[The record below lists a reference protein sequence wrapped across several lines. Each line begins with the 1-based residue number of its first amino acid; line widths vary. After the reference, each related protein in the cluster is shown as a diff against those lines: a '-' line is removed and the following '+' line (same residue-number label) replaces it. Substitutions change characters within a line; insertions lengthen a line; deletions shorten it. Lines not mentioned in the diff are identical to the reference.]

1 MAQPLSFLAALLA
14 SARRE
19 LGFLRGSRADLLQ
32 VTLLPWAILAVLMA
46 VFSHSV
52 LRDVPIAVVDHD
64 RSPSSRALVRMLN
77 AAPGVYVR
85 AMPASLEQAWPM
97 VRRVEVYAVLYL
109 PRDAARELG
118 RGQTATAIAYYN
130 ASYMTTGQAAFREI
144 SAVVQ
149 AHNAGLALGRE
160 MFMHGRGGVRAAP
173 VRVQSKVL
181 FNAERSYEHFLQSLL
196 FPAVLQLAFCI
207 AAVAAFGRELRDGTA
222 PAWLDA
228 SGGRFG
234 AALAG
239 KLLPY
244 FALFMLYAA
253 LALLWVGGLRSGAI
267 AGSFAM
273 LLAGYAGM
281 YLAYAAIG
289 TLLIGATRSMA
300 TALSLTGIYSGV
312 AMAFS
317 GGTFPTIDGPLFT
330 QVWSRLMPFTA
341 YVQLQV
347 QQLDAGAP
355 WRDSLWPLATLGL
368 FMLVGGALGLR
379 LYARALRDPGSWGR
393 R

>member
-1 MAQPLSFLAALLA
+1 MAQPLTFAAAVLA

-19 LGFLRGSRADLLQ
+19 LGFLRASRWDALQ
-32 VTLLPWAILAVLMA
+32 ITLLPWAILLVLMA
-46 VFSHSV
+46 VFSHTV
-52 LRDVPIAVVDHD
+52 LRNVPIAVVDHD
-64 RSPSSRALVRMLN
+64 RSPASRALVRMLN

-85 AMPASLEQAWPM
+85 AMPASLEEAWPM

-109 PRDAARELG
+109 PRDAAREVG

-149 AHNAGLALGRE
+149 AHNAELSLGRDL
-160 MFMHGRGGVRAAP
+160 FLHGRSGARAAP

-207 AAVAAFGRELRDGTA
+207 AAVAAFGRELRDGSA
-222 PAWLDA
+222 PAWLEA
-228 SGGRFG
+228 SGGRIG
-234 AALAG
+234 AAVAG

-244 FALFMLYAA
+244 FVLFMLYAA
-253 LALLWVGGLRSGAI
+253 LALLWVGGLRSGAV

-273 LLAGYAGM
+273 LLTGYAGM

-289 TLLIGATRSMA
+289 SLLIGATRSMA

-317 GGTFPTIDGPLFT
+317 GGTFPTIEGPLFT

-355 WRDSLWPLATLGL
+355 WRDSLWPLATLGA
-368 FMLVGGALGLR
+368 FMLVGGAFGLR
-379 LYARALRDPGSWGR
+379 LYARALRDPASWGR

>member
-1 MAQPLSFLAALLA
+1 MAQPLTFAAAALA

-19 LGFLRGSRADLLQ
+19 LAFLRASRWETAQ
-32 VTLLPWAILAVLMA
+32 ITVLPWAILLVFMA
-46 VFSHSV
+46 VFSHTV
-52 LRDVPIAVVDHD
+52 LRDVPIAVVDQD
-64 RSPSSRALVRMLN
+64 RSPASRALVRKLN
-77 AAPGVYVR
+77 AAPGVYVH
-85 AMPASLEQAWPM
+85 AMPVTLEDAWPM
-97 VRRVEVYAVLYL
+97 VRKVDVYAVLYL
-109 PRDAARELG
+109 PRDVSREVG

-130 ASYMTTGQAAFREI
+130 ASYLTTGQAAFREI

-149 AHNAGLALGRE
+149 AHNAELSLSRELFLRGRSAL
-160 MFMHGRGGVRAAP
+160 RAAP
-173 VRVQSKVL
+173 VRVQSTVL

-207 AAVAAFGRELRDGTA
+207 AAVAALGRELRDGTA

-228 SGGRFG
+228 SGGRP
-234 AALAG
+234 AAAIAG

-253 LALLWVGGLRSGAI
+253 LALLWVGGLRSGAV
-267 AGSFAM
+267 AGSWIM
-273 LLAGYAGM
+273 LLAGYAGL

-289 TLLIGATRSMA
+289 SLLIGATRSMA

-317 GGTFPTIDGPLFT
+317 GGTFPTIEGPLFT
-330 QVWSRLMPFTA
+330 QIWSRLMPFTA

-347 QQLDAGAP
+347 QQLDAGAS
-355 WRDSLWPLATLGL
+355 WRDSLWPLATLGV
-368 FMLVGGALGLR
+368 FVLVGAGLGLP
-379 LYARALRDPGSWGR
+379 LYARALRDEASWGR

>member
-1 MAQPLSFLAALLA
+1 MAQPLTLVAATLA

-19 LGFLRGSRADLLQ
+19 ITFLRGSRWDAAQITWIPWGILL
-32 VTLLPWAILAVLMA
+32 LLMV
-46 VFSHSV
+46 VFSHTV

-64 RSPSSRALVRMLN
+64 QSPASRSLVRMLN

-85 AMPASLEQAWPM
+85 AMPADLSQAWPM
-97 VRRVEVYAVLYL
+97 VRSVEVYAVVYI
-109 PRDAARELG
+109 PRDASREAG

-149 AHNAGLALGRE
+149 ANNAELSLGRE
-160 MFMHGRGGVRAAP
+160 MFLHGRGGVRAEP

-181 FNAERSYEHFLQSLL
+181 FNPERSYEHFLQSLL
-196 FPAVLQLAFCI
+196 FPAVLELAFCL
-207 AAVAAFGRELRDGTA
+207 AVVGAFGRELRDGTA

-228 SGGRFG
+228 SGGRFI
-234 AALAG
+234 AAIAG

-244 FALFMLYAA
+244 LSLFMIYGA
-253 LALLWVGGLRSGAI
+253 LALLWVGGLRSGAV

-289 TLLIGATRSMA
+289 SLLIGATRSMA
-300 TALSLTGIYSGV
+300 TALSLTGIYAGV

-317 GGTFPTIDGPLFT
+317 GGTFPTIEGPLFT
-330 QVWSRLMPFTA
+330 QIWSRLMPFTA
-341 YVQLQV
+341 YVQLQM
-347 QQLDAGAP
+347 QQLDVGAP

-368 FMLVGGALGLR
+368 FMLIGGGLGLR
-379 LYARALRDPGSWGR
+379 LYARALNDPGSWGR

>member
-1 MAQPLSFLAALLA
+1 MAQPLSFLAAVHA

-19 LGFLRGSRADLLQ
+19 LAFLRASRWDALQ
-32 VTLLPWAILAVLMA
+32 VTLLPWAILLVLAV
-46 VFSHSV
+46 VFSQTV
-52 LRDVPIAVVDHD
+52 LRNVPIAVVDQD
-64 RSPSSRALVRMLN
+64 RSPVSRALVRMLN

-85 AMPASLEQAWPM
+85 AMPDSLEEAWPM

-109 PRDAARELG
+109 PRDATREVG

-149 AHNAGLALGRE
+149 AHNAVLALGRDL
-160 MFMHGRGGVRAAP
+160 FLRGRSSLRAAP

-181 FNAERSYEHFLQSLL
+181 FNAERSYEHFLQALL

-222 PAWLDA
+222 LTWLAA
-228 SGGRFG
+228 SDGRV
-234 AALAG
+234 AAAVAG

-244 FALFMLYAA
+244 FALFMCYAA
-253 LALLWVGGLRSGAI
+253 LALLWVGGLRSGAV

-273 LLAGYAGM
+273 LLAGYAGT

-289 TLLIGATRSMA
+289 SVLVGATRSMA

-317 GGTFPTIDGPLFT
+317 GGTFPTIDGPWFT

-355 WRDSLWPLATLGL
+355 WYDSLGPLATLGL
-368 FMLVGGALGLR
+368 FMLVAGVLGLR
-379 LYARALRDPGSWGR
+379 LYARALRDPAGWGR

>member
-1 MAQPLSFLAALLA
+1 MAQPLTFAAALLA

-19 LGFLRGSRADLLQ
+19 AGFLRASRWDLAQ
-32 VTLLPWAILAVLMA
+32 ITLLPWGILLVLAV
-46 VFSHSV
+46 VFSHTV
-52 LRDVPIAVVDHD
+52 LRNVPIAVVDHD
-64 RSPSSRALVRMLN
+64 RSASTRALVRMLN
-77 AAPGVYVR
+77 AAPGVYVH
-85 AMPASLEQAWPM
+85 AMPATLEQAWPL
-97 VRRVEVYAVLYL
+97 VRRADVYAVLYL
-109 PRDAARELG
+109 PRDVSREAG

-130 ASYMTTGQAAFREI
+130 ASYMTTGQAAYREI

-149 AHNAGLALGRE
+149 AHNAESSLGRE
-160 MFMHGRGGVRAAP
+160 MFMHGRSALRASP
-173 VRVQSKVL
+173 VRVQSKVM

-196 FPAVLQLAFCI
+196 FPAVLLLAFCI
-207 AAVAAFGRELRDGTA
+207 ATVAAFGRELRDGTG
-222 PAWLDA
+222 PAWLEA
-228 SGGRFG
+228 SGGRF
-234 AALAG
+234 AAAVAG

-244 FALFMLYAA
+244 FALFMGYAV
-253 LALLWVGGLRSGAI
+253 LALWWVGGLRSGGI

-273 LLAGYAGM
+273 LLAGYAGL

-289 TLLIGATRSMA
+289 SLLIGATRSMA
-300 TALSLTGIYSGV
+300 TALSLTGIYAGV

-347 QQLDAGAP
+347 QQLDAGAS

-368 FMLVGGALGLR
+368 FMLAGGALGLR